1 MRLKTSSPAEVTKIL
16 DEINLP
22 VGSDTIH
29 VTTPSAAAH
38 MARPSPRADTSSPRA
53 DTVLSTDKGR
63 PMSEQ
68 DEFISEQAVD
78 PHNSTATEEQNCD
91 VSPFY
96 SVDEMGKLDSFG
108 PSSALQ
114 SSTPSMVL
122 AKSAATEQIRNLL
135 ISNAVLE
142 RQRECEL
149 RFLAHIDGVPID
161 LAMHLLDL
169 HWSRQHHTFLLTYR
183 PAIMRDLRQGGAHC
197 SVFLVNAIFAC
208 SSKFSQRSEVCD
220 DLNNWN
226 TAGAR
231 FFRRCDDLLS
241 KESLL
246 VIPSLPTVVGLLL
259 LGSTFN
265 ARGET
270 SKGWLYTGYAL
281 RMIYDLGLHLDI
293 KPTIENAEEVEIRRR
308 VFWGAFIC
316 DKLQSLYLGRP
327 IAIHLRDAHVSRH
340 FMDTIEEK
348 ELWKPYIDPKSPEN
362 IRNIDDDSPTFM
374 LSVSTF
380 QQFCLLS
387 QIMTQIINKFY
398 VVGATAAYAR
408 ANFQAIND
416 SLDAWKEGLPVELA
430 YDPSTGLEPNS
441 RKIPPNLLNLHAIYH
456 SLIILLHRP
465 LLSDGHLRTAVASAS
480 SWRRCSEAARNI
492 TNIAMVY
499 QASYTLR
506 GGPYILGYAIYVA
519 CTIHVRNAAALE
531 INQGGENSSL
541 LAASLGCL
549 DELTTPNP
557 GVKRPANIIRNL
569 VATSGI
575 NLVTAMNNQPNQ
587 PAWDFDVDAI
597 LRLFPCMPPDLQNY
611 TQTQIAGHPP
621 GFTQALNQDVLY
633 GFMDG
638 QSNMPYDLGPSL
650 LGMEAP

>member
-1 MRLKTSSPAEVTKIL
+1 MRLKTSSPAEVREIL
-16 DEINLP
+16 DGINFP
-22 VGSDTIH
+22 PESDTLH
-29 VTTPSAAAH
+29 MTTPSPAAH
-38 MARPSPRADTSSPRA
+38 MATPSPRVDTPLPQADA
-53 DTVLSTDKGR
+53 MMLTDMGR
-63 PMSEQ
+63 PMIEQ
-68 DEFISEQAVD
+68 DESISQQSDA

-96 SVDEMGKLDSFG
+96 SVDEMGNLDSFG

-114 SSTPSMVL
+114 SSTQRLVL
-122 AKSAATEQIRNLL
+122 AESAATEHIRNLL
-135 ISNAVLE
+135 IANAVLE
-142 RQRECEL
+142 RQREYEL
-149 RFLAHIDGVPID
+149 RFLAHIDGVPIE
-161 LAMHLLDL
+161 LAMHLLNL

-183 PAIMRDLRQGGAHC
+183 PAIMRDLRQGGPNC
-197 SVFLVNAIFAC
+197 SVFLINAIFAC
-208 SSKFSQRSEVCD
+208 SSKFSQRKEVRD
-220 DLNNWN
+220 DFDDPN

-348 ELWKPYIDPKSPEN
+348 ELWKPYTDPIFPEN
-362 IRNIDDDSPTFM
+362 IGNIDHDSQTFM

-380 QQFCLLS
+380 QQLCLLS
-387 QIMTQIINKFY
+387 QIMTRIINKFY

-408 ANFQAIND
+408 ANLRAIDD
-416 SLDAWKEGLPVELA
+416 SLDAWKKDLPVELA

-441 RKIPPNLLNLHAIYH
+441 RKPPPNLLHLHGIYH

-465 LLSDGHLRTAVASAS
+465 LLSDGHLRTAVAPAS

-492 TNIAMVY
+492 TNIALAY
-499 QASYTLR
+499 QATYTLR
-506 GGPYILGYAIYVA
+506 GGPYLLAYALYVA
-519 CTIHVRNAAALE
+519 CTIHVRNAAALG
-531 INQGGENSSL
+531 INHGGENSSL

-557 GVKRPANIIRNL
+557 GVKRPANIIRKL
-569 VATSGI
+569 VATSGL
-575 NLVTAMNNQPNQ
+575 NLVTAVNNQPSQ
-587 PAWDFDVDAI
+587 PSWEFDVDAI
-597 LRLFPCMPPDLQNY
+597 LRLFPCLPPDLQNY
-611 TQTQIAGHPP
+611 TQTQIAGHTP
-621 GFTQALNQDVLY
+621 GFTQALNEDVLY

-638 QSNMPYDLGPSL
+638 RSNMPYDLGPSL
-650 LGMEAP
+650 FGMETP